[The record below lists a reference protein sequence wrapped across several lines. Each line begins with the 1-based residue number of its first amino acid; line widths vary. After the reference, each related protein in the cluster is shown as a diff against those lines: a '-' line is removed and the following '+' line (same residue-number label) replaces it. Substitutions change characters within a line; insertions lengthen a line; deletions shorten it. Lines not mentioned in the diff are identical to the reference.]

1 MRSPCSRYRVRPRP
15 SKAAYRREAEPIGE
29 TGERVT
35 ITGDPKGGAHC
46 AERLAACDAASVGHP
61 IREVLCPLLMPPNV
75 MAVTG
80 LAFEARIA
88 AGRQCYLCDRTL
100 ALAVIG
106 SSVVMDTRQF
116 RADPSWARHFCRSCR
131 ASRRLPPALGS
142 PLS

>member
-1 MRSPCSRYRVRPRP
+1 MRSPCSRYRVRPHTIEGR
-15 SKAAYRREAEPIGE
+15 AYRRE

-88 AGRQCYLCDRTL
+88 AGRGVN
-100 ALAVIG
+100 VICATER
-106 SSVVMDTRQF
+106 SRF
-116 RADPSWARHFCRSCR
+116 R
-131 ASRRLPPALGS
+131 
-142 PLS
+142 